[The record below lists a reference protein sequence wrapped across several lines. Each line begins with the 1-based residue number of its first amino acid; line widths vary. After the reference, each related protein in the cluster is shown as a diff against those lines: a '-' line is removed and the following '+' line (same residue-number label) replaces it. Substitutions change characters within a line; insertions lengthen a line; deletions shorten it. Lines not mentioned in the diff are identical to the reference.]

1 MDASLTTSYR
11 GMIGRNDTYCPKLD
25 ARCLDEEHGTP
36 AGNAFG
42 VKLGGQLAMIM
53 KYLPAGT
60 HNFFLI

>member
-1 MDASLTTSYR
+1 
-11 GMIGRNDTYCPKLD
+11 MIGRNGTYCPKLD

-60 HNFFLI
+60 HTFFLI